1 MGRQTKGHLIAGIV
15 FAVAVGFVLWN
26 FNSILT
32 SFLESGKS
40 LPVRSVQ
47 IDGALTHMTR
57 RGIADTVGRIA
68 GGRNIAAVDAAQ
80 LREAVLKNP
89 WADRVVV
96 RKKMPDTIIVSV
108 VEHVPAAYWNDRG
121 LYDARAQ
128 AVFYPDLRGFAEPLV
143 RLGAFRDN
151 LAPDVYR
158 SAVEF
163 IKALDGSG
171 MQMVALYLDQV
182 RCYTLTLSD
191 GVRLILGRGRERASY
206 RLKRFVRALPSA
218 GIDLSATEYVDLRYD
233 VGFAVGRKKDPT
245 EQDQQPGQAGQ
256 AGEQDQQ
263 KPQDQQKE
271 QKVQRGAAA
280 GGGVPAPVPAGAPLR
295 AGGKQSVQDLR
306 K

>member
-15 FAVAVGFVLWN
+15 FAIAVGFVLWN

-47 IDGALTHMTR
+47 IDGALTRMTR

-80 LREAVLKNP
+80 LRQAVLANP

-182 RCYTLTLSD
+182 RCYTLTLSN

-218 GIDLSATEYVDLRYD
+218 GIDLSTTEYVDLRYD
-233 VGFAVGRKKDPT
+233 VGFAVGRKKDPD
-245 EQDQQPGQAGQ
+245 EQDQQAGQ
-256 AGEQDQQ
+256 QDQPRQ
-263 KPQDQQKE
+263 QDQQKE

-280 GGGVPAPVPAGAPLR
+280 GGGVPAPVPAGAPLH